1 MQLPQISIDLG
12 HINSGEMNQDG
23 STITITNEKGY
34 IYEYRREINS
44 SSLTVPPVVDHCKW
58 VYTAYVCDCSK
69 IPNTNS
75 LGQHIICPCRNGFK
89 WVNSACTVRGA
100 ISGEPVSL
108 AATAASTTGRTAV
121 VAGDVAGASLSVPT
135 SARMA
140 AAA

>member
-89 WVNSACTVRGA
+89 WVNSACIVNCEGNLA
-100 ISGEPVSL
+100 ISATSDLLSCNCKTGYLWNSISGLCEPIC
-108 AATAASTTGRTAV
+108 TNHY
-121 VAGDVAGASLSVPT
+121 AGKIL
-135 SARMA
+135 
-140 AAA
+140 